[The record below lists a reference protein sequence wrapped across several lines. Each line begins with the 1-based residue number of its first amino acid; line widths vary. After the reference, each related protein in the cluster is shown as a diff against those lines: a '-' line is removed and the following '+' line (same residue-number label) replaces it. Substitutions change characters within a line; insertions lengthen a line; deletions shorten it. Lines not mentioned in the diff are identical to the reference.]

1 MEFTVSKSDLV
12 RELSLSQGVVE
23 KKTTIPIL
31 SNVLLEAAGDHVT
44 LTATDLEL
52 GIRCSCPARVK
63 KEGAGTLPARKLL
76 DYVRLL
82 PEGDVQMKF
91 LENHWASIT
100 SGRSRTRIA
109 GMSRESFPELP
120 QMPEPIAALPMKM
133 LASMISRTSFAISME
148 ESRFTLNGALLV
160 MRPDALT
167 MVATDGHRLAYV
179 QAGGPPAG
187 SSSNGPSAV
196 PSGVAEIGQISQ
208 AFRALMPK
216 KAMLEIVKLAELA
229 EDGACGEF
237 AGDDN
242 HLFFQVGPRLL
253 ITRKLTGNF
262 PDYERVLPKDHIHVA
277 KLQKDEIKSAIERVS
292 QFADE
297 RSRAIRV
304 QFSNGEVK
312 VFSSSVESGDSEESV
327 TSEYQGPDL
336 EIGFNAQYLLD
347 FLRAIPQDR
356 VAFELKDQKSA
367 GEMRPFGESI
377 PDQYRYVVMPM
388 RI

>member
-31 SNVLLEAAGDHVT
+31 SNVLLEAAGDRVT

-52 GIRCSCPARVK
+52 GIRCSCPARIK
-63 KEGAGTLPARKLL
+63 KDGAGTVPARKLL

-82 PEGDVQMKF
+82 PEGDLTMKF
-91 LENHWASIT
+91 LENHWANIT
-100 SGRSRTRIA
+100 CGRSRTRIA

-120 QMPEPIAALPMKM
+120 AMPEPMAEIPVRT
-133 LASMISRTSFAISME
+133 LASMIARTSFAISME

-160 MRPDALT
+160 MRPEGLT

-179 QAGGPPAG
+179 QATPAE
-187 SSSNGPSAV
+187 
-196 PSGVAEIGQISQ
+196 SGQVDKQ
-208 AFRALMPK
+208 FRALVPK
-216 KAMLEIVKLAELA
+216 KAMAELVKLADETVPDA
-229 EDGACGEF
+229 KAIF

-242 HLFFQVGPRLL
+242 HLFFQVGHRLL

-262 PDYERVLPKDHIHVA
+262 PDYERVLPKDHSVTA
-277 KLQKDEIKSAIERVS
+277 KLLKDEIRSAIERVA

-304 QFSNGEVK
+304 QFTNGEVK
-312 VFSSSVESGDSEESV
+312 VFSSSVEMGESEESV
-327 TSEYQGPDL
+327 TSEYQGPDM

-347 FLRAIPQDR
+347 FLRAIPQDH

-367 GEMRPFGESI
+367 GELRPAGDSI

>member
-1 MEFTVSKSDLV
+1 MAMEFTVSKTDLL

-31 SNVLLEAAGDHVT
+31 SNVLIEAAGDRVT

-63 KEGAGTLPARKLL
+63 KEGSGTVPARKLL

-82 PEGDVQMKF
+82 PDADLNVKF

-100 SGRSRTRIA
+100 CGRSRTRIA

-120 QMPEPIAALPMKM
+120 EIPERLAEIPIRT
-133 LASMISRTSFAISME
+133 LASMIARTSFAISME

-160 MRPDALT
+160 MRPEGLV
-167 MVATDGHRLAYV
+167 MVATDGHRLAFV
-179 QAGGPPAG
+179 QAPPAQ
-187 SSSNGPSAV
+187 
-196 PSGVAEIGQISQ
+196 SGDTEKQ
-208 AFRALMPK
+208 FRALIPK
-216 KAMLEIVKLAELA
+216 KAMVELSKLADDAAPEA
-229 EDGACGEF
+229 KAIF

-242 HLFFQVGPRLL
+242 HLFFQVGHRLL
-253 ITRKLTGNF
+253 ITRRLTGNF
-262 PDYERVLPKDHIHVA
+262 PDYERVLPKDHVLLA
-277 KLQKDEIKSAIERVS
+277 QLQKDEIRSAIERVA

-304 QFSNGEVK
+304 HFTPGEVR
-312 VFSSSVESGDSEESV
+312 VFSSSVEMGESEESV
-327 TSEYQGPDL
+327 PSEYQGPDL

-347 FLRAIPQDR
+347 FLRVIPQDR

-367 GEMRPFGESI
+367 GEMRPAGESV